1 MNTTDKV
8 IVRFKSRVPKMLYC
22 AYYNGTLLASGSNA
36 QDLGE
41 YYACKY
47 NTQWIL
53 EADNKFYTQ
62 SGIVSK

>member
-8 IVRFKSRVPKMLYC
+8 IVKFKSRVPKMLYT
-22 AYYNGTLLASGSNA
+22 AHYNGLLLGTGGNA

-47 NTQWIL
+47 NTEWIL
-53 EADNKFYTQ
+53 EADNRFYTQ
-62 SGIVSK
+62 GGVVK

>member
-8 IVRFKSRVPKMLYC
+8 IVKFKSRVPKMLYT
-22 AYYNGTLLASGSNA
+22 AHYNGLLLGSGSNA

-47 NTQWIL
+47 RTEWIL
-53 EADNKFYTQ
+53 EADNRFYTQ
-62 SGIVSK
+62 GGVVK

>member
-8 IVRFKSRVPKMLYC
+8 IVKFKSRVPKMLYT
-22 AYYNGTLLASGSNA
+22 AHYNGLLLGSGNNA

-47 NTQWIL
+47 NTEWIL
-53 EADNKFYTQ
+53 QADNCFYTQ
-62 SGIVSK
+62 GGVVK